1 MVQDN
6 LKASDNR
13 GKIWA
18 WQIFTVHCHLQLTIT
33 ARDLGSPSRAA
44 INTATVTVNVN
55 RNNNPPVFR
64 NTPYDVTI
72 STPAAASSSVR
83 AITVTD
89 SDLVVGA
96 LSSSL
101 NEHRNIRRTNNVLPF
116 FFLSLVVTTVA
127 STVASRLIEVG
138 Q

>member
-1 MVQDN
+1 M
-6 LKASDNR
+6 L
-13 GKIWA
+13 
-18 WQIFTVHCHLQLTIT
+18 TVPFCVQLTIT
-33 ARDLGSPSRAA
+33 ARDLGNPSRSA

-72 STPAAASSSVR
+72 STPASASSSVR

-96 LSSSL
+96 VSSSL
-101 NEHRNIRRTNNVLPF
+101 SGHHRACRSPLLRW
-116 FFLSLVVTTVA
+116 
-127 STVASRLIEVG
+127 
-138 Q
+138 